1 MIKLDWNQ
9 TKNERG
15 ECYTSFSGYYK
26 SVIELESKGYC
37 LLIQFKGRDVQGRK
51 GDDLETLRNHAEDF
65 INKDSKFRLENSNIE
80 KAESI
85 IENNLRFNLRG
96 SKIEVKEVVI
106 STLNDAVIN
115 RLEKQIE
122 SLNEQLNQSE
132 FQTRLINETIEEFEY
147 IKKML
152 CNESN

>member
-9 TKNERG
+9 IKDERG
-15 ECYTSFSGYYK
+15 EFYTSFSGYYK
-26 SVIELESKGYC
+26 SVIELESKGYR

-51 GDDLETLRNHAEDF
+51 GDDLETLRNHAEEF
-65 INKDSKFRLENSNIE
+65 INKDSKFRLENPTFE
-80 KAESI
+80 KVESI
-85 IENNLRFNLRG
+85 IENNSN
-96 SKIEVKEVVI
+96 
-106 STLNDAVIN
+106 NAVIN

-122 SLNEQLNQSE
+122 SLKEQLNQSE

-152 CNESN
+152 C